1 MSKDNN
7 IPVHSVL
14 ITGADGFLG
23 RHLYRRLAEK
33 GFKCF
38 PFNHRQLDITDA
50 AAVIAAIS
58 KCKPD
63 AVVHCAAISSTA
75 YAGEHPGESMAVN
88 VVGCENVARACC
100 STGAVLYVMSSDQ
113 VYGGCP
119 GSEPL
124 PETYPVCPN
133 NIYGQHKLLME
144 GRVLDIL
151 PDAVALR
158 LTWMFERYNAAAPHT
173 DMVSRMIK
181 AAAGSQPIKASM
193 REYRGISDVDT
204 VCDNII
210 ASFGCL
216 PGGIYNFGSGNSF
229 DSYTTMLRVAESS
242 GFPKELIAPDDSWG
256 RNLSMDCSK
265 LKTFGIGFPDTVSA
279 LTDTIKRS
287 I

>member
-1 MSKDNN
+1 MDN
-7 IPVHSVL
+7 VSVM
-14 ITGADGFLG
+14 IMGAGGFLG
-23 RHLYRRLAEK
+23 RHMTARLLGK
-33 GFKCF
+33 GYKCL
-38 PFNHRQLDITDA
+38 PYNHKELDITDTE
-50 AAVIAAIS
+50 AVSVAVS
-58 KCKPD
+58 GCEPD
-63 AVVHCAAISSTA
+63 ILVHCAAISSTA
-75 YAGEHPGESMAVN
+75 YAKEHPDESMAVN
-88 VVGCENVARACC
+88 VIGCQNLAQACC
-100 STGAVLYVMSSDQ
+100 KSGTKLYVMSSDQ

-119 GSEPL
+119 GRTPLSESEP
-124 PETYPVCPN
+124 VSPN
-133 NIYGQHKLLME
+133 NIYGEHKLLME
-144 GRVLDIL
+144 GRVLDIM

-158 LTWMFERYNAAAPHT
+158 LTWMFENFNPVSPHT
-173 DMVSRMIK
+173 DMVSRMVF
-181 AAAGSQPIKASM
+181 AVNNNQAIKAST